1 MKGEP
6 VQPVRRGRK
15 RSKEVDRAIL
25 DATLELLAEKGYDDL
40 TVNGIIARAGV
51 SSATLYR
58 RWNNLSEVL
67 AAALRTLGP
76 EPMSIDTGSLDGDL
90 LELVLYLGNA
100 MSQESRADAW
110 MGTVLRVEAHLRR
123 TIDEVFVKP
132 RKQMLAAI
140 LERACERGELV
151 TMPDLDDTWS
161 YVNGPTYHRTHIR
174 LMPFTPEFAADTTS
188 LLAAGLRALTNKAD

>member
-1 MKGEP
+1 MENKSA
-6 VQPVRRGRK
+6 QPARRGRK
-15 RSKEVDRAIL
+15 RSKEADLAIL

-58 RWNNLSEVL
+58 RWSNLSEVV

-76 EPMSIDTGSLDGDL
+76 EPISIDTGSLDSDL

-100 MSQESRADAW
+100 MSQESRTGGW
-110 MGTVLRVEAHLRR
+110 MGTALRVEAHLRR
-123 TIDEVFVKP
+123 TLDEVFVKP

-151 TMPDLDDTWS
+151 AMPDLDDSWS
-161 YVNGPTYHRTHIR
+161 YVNGPSYHRTHIR
-174 LMPFTPEFAADTTS
+174 LMPFTPEFAADTTL
-188 LLAAGLRALTNKAD
+188 LLAAGLRALADKAG